1 MEYINGGNVM
11 NKNLKFTQMMI
22 GISTMALS
30 FGSIQTQVSA
40 EETAPYNILQM
51 KPMGTETSKDEIVH
65 ATKADETLT
74 FEERLK
80 IGDFS
85 QRPTP
90 VMKRDEIQLKQSY
103 TLAELNKMPNSELI
117 DTLSKISWNQI
128 TDLFQFNQDTK
139 AFYQNKE
146 RMNVII
152 NELGQRG
159 RTFTKENSKGIE
171 TFVEVLRSA
180 FYVGY
185 YNNELSYLKE
195 RSFHDKCLPAL
206 KAIAKNPNFK
216 LGTAEQDRVVTAYG
230 KLIGNAS
237 SDTETVQYVIN
248 VLKQYNDN
256 LSAYVSDY
264 AKGQAVYEIVK
275 GIDYDIQSYLQDTN
289 KQPNETMWYGKID
302 NFINEVNRIALVGNI
317 TNENS
322 WLINN
327 GIYYAGR
334 LGKFHS
340 NPYKGLEV
348 ITQAMSLY
356 PRLSGPYFVAVEQM
370 KTNYGGKDY
379 SGNAVD
385 LQKIR
390 EEGKRQ
396 YLPKTYTFDDGSIVF
411 KTGDKVT
418 EEKIKKLYWA
428 AKEVKAQYHRVI
440 GNDKALEPGN
450 ADDVLTIVIYNN
462 PDEYQLNRQLYG
474 YETNNGGIYI
484 EEKGTFFTY
493 ERTPKQSIYSLE
505 ELFRHEFT
513 HYLQGRYE
521 VPGLFG
527 SGEMYQNERLTWFQ
541 EGNAEFF
548 AGSTRT
554 NNVVPRKSMISGLSS
569 NPASRYTAKQTL
581 FSKYGSWD
589 FYKYSFALQSYLYNH
604 QFETFDKL
612 QDLIRTNDVKN
623 YDSYRE
629 SLSNNT
635 QLNAEYQAYMQQLI
649 DNQEKYNVPQ
659 VTNDYLIQHAPK
671 PLAEVKNEI
680 VDVANIKDAKI
691 TKYESQFFNTFTVE
705 GKYTGGTSKGE
716 SEDWKAMSK
725 QVNQTLEQLSQKGWS
740 GYKTVTAYFVNYRV
754 NAANQFEYDIVFHGV
769 ATEEKEKTTTTVNMN
784 GPYSGIVNEE
794 IQFHSDG
801 TKSENGKVISY
812 LWNFGDGTTSTEAN
826 PTHVYGE
833 KGTYTVELT
842 VKDSRGKESKEQ
854 TKVTVK
860 QDPQTGESYE
870 EEKVLPFNTLVKG
883 NLITPDQTDVYTF
896 NVTDPKEVDIS
907 VVNEQNIGMTWVLY
921 HESDMQNYVAC
932 GEDEGNVIKGK
943 FAAKPG
949 KYYLNVY
956 KFDDKNGEYSLLIK

>member
-1 MEYINGGNVM
+1 M
-11 NKNLKFTQMMI
+11 NKNLRFTQMMI

-65 ATKADETLT
+65 ATKADETLN

-85 QRPTP
+85 QRPTL

-206 KAIAKNPNFK
+206 KAIAKNRNFT

-237 SDTETVQYVIN
+237 SDTETVQYAVN
-248 VLKQYNDN
+248 VLKHYNDN
-256 LSAYVSDY
+256 LSTYVSDY

-302 NFINEVNRIALVGNI
+302 NFINEVSRIALVGNI

-348 ITQAMSLY
+348 ITQSMSLY

-612 QDLIRTNDVKN
+612 QDLIRANDVKN

-649 DNQEKYNVPQ
+649 DNQDKYNVPK

-769 ATEEKEKTTTTVNMN
+769 ATEEKEKTTTIVNMN

-801 TKSENGKVISY
+801 TKSENGKVIS
-812 LWNFGDGTTSTEAN
+812 
-826 PTHVYGE
+826 
-833 KGTYTVELT
+833 
-842 VKDSRGKESKEQ
+842 
-854 TKVTVK
+854 
-860 QDPQTGESYE
+860 
-870 EEKVLPFNTLVKG
+870 
-883 NLITPDQTDVYTF
+883 
-896 NVTDPKEVDIS
+896 
-907 VVNEQNIGMTWVLY
+907 
-921 HESDMQNYVAC
+921 
-932 GEDEGNVIKGK
+932 
-943 FAAKPG
+943 
-949 KYYLNVY
+949 
-956 KFDDKNGEYSLLIK
+956 